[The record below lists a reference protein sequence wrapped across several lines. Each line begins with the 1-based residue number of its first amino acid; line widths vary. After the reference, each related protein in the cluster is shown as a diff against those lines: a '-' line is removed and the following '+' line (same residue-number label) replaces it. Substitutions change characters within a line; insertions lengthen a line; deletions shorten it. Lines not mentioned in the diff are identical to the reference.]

1 MKKAIKWT
9 VGIFGGLILL
19 ILILLFTVP
28 FVFKEKIKTRV
39 EQVINESVNA
49 KVSFT
54 NYKLSFFRNFPNL
67 AFSLKGVSI
76 TGTDRFEGDTL
87 AAFRS
92 FDLVF
97 NLASLLGSSGYEV
110 KSVIL
115 DSPVLNAIVLED
127 GKANWD
133 IAKET
138 AETEEPE
145 NEEGS
150 SDMKILLRLFEI
162 RNAYVSYRDYES
174 AMTALVDNLNFS
186 LKGNMAAA
194 ETDLL
199 MKLNVGA
206 LDFIMDD
213 LKYLNRAAI
222 DAEIGLLANLD
233 SMNFTFADNY
243 LSIND
248 LRINFSG
255 SVSMPGDDIS
265 TNLKFGTGKTSFKT
279 LLSLIPAVYMKDFQ
293 DLSATGDFTLE
304 GTATGLYS
312 EADSTLPDIAI
323 DLAVDNGLISYP
335 ALPERISNINIK
347 LNAFADGKD
356 MDRTTATV
364 DRFHLELAGNPFD
377 MTFALRTPVSDP
389 DFRASLTGKID
400 LDALKKAIPIDSI
413 NLSGLI
419 DMSVRMAGR
428 LSMIEKAQ
436 YDQFQASGGL
446 GIQNMLV
453 AMTGYPE
460 VNIKNAGFEFSPAFA
475 SLTGAELKVGDK
487 SDFSISG
494 KLENYIPYLFRD
506 ETIRGTLNL
515 RSDIVDVS
523 DILSAMPADT
533 TEVED
538 TTSLAVI
545 KVPRNID
552 FDFIASIGRF
562 IYDKIKADNFRGH
575 IIVKDG
581 VLSLK
586 ETGLSILGG
595 LVTFNADYDT
605 RDTLKPMVKADLKI
619 QNIGVSD
626 AFTTFNTISKLAPA
640 AAGVD
645 GKVNVS
651 LSYQGLLGADMMPV
665 ISTIAGGG
673 KLQSN
678 EITLVKSAAYDK
690 MKELLKLSDKY
701 SNTFKDINVSFR
713 LSDGRVYVSPFD
725 TKVGNIKM
733 NISGDQ
739 GLDQTMNY
747 LIKTEF
753 PRSELGSS
761 VNALMDNLSTMA
773 SSFGLSVKP
782 SEIMK
787 VNVRLT
793 GVFGK
798 PVVTPVFGDG
808 SGTVAGGTAKESVK
822 QAVSGTVNEGKDK
835 LRKEAEE
842 QGDRLIREAEAKG
855 QQLRE
860 EAAKAA
866 EKIRAEADA
875 QAKKLVDE
883 ASSKGTVA
891 KLAAQKAAEKIKQE
905 ADKKATQLTAEA
917 DSQANRL
924 VEEAKAKKQEMIDKI

>member
-1 MKKAIKWT
+1 
-9 VGIFGGLILL
+9 
-19 ILILLFTVP
+19 
-28 FVFKEKIKTRV
+28 
-39 EQVINESVNA
+39 
-49 KVSFT
+49 
-54 NYKLSFFRNFPNL
+54 
-67 AFSLKGVSI
+67 
-76 TGTDRFEGDTL
+76 
-87 AAFRS
+87 
-92 FDLVF
+92 
-97 NLASLLGSSGYEV
+97 
-110 KSVIL
+110 
-115 DSPVLNAIVLED
+115 
-127 GKANWD
+127 
-133 IAKET
+133 
-138 AETEEPE
+138 
-145 NEEGS
+145 
-150 SDMKILLRLFEI
+150 MKILLRLFEI

-475 SLTGAELKVGDK
+475 SLTGAELIVGDK

-552 FDFIASIGRF
+552 FDFNASIGRF